1 MNPQE
6 VEVGDVESQV
16 EAVERSGQVVD
27 QPAEGPVIATKFG
40 QLLRVVRAG
49 TFPERKSQ
57 IINQLPAEYSRLKV

>member
-49 TFPERKSQ
+49 TFPE
-57 IINQLPAEYSRLKV
+57 